1 MNRESPLSKSPDSI
15 NGYGIPAFDA
25 TSLPLARITKLL
37 TEILSYPEEEEGE
50 FCTFLIPDPDL
61 CVGKYAGETIEHHG
75 RKMRCRS
82 WRAWSTLA
90 ELLEC
95 RMLTPRPYNEGRL
108 LLRFQKLRSEESFH
122 RSEAKEKYEIDELF
136 ARIDKDE
143 EPSFSFYYR
152 RALQRIGI
160 ANRRR
165 ILDLGIHDG
174 KELAPIAQLQGEAFA
189 DCEILG
195 IDRCASAL
203 HAAKR
208 RWPQTLQTFRLALDD
223 LPGFRQERF
232 DLILSIG
239 TLQSPGIALK
249 PLIMHLV
256 QERLSPDGA
265 LLLGWPNSRWI
276 DGELLYGARPRHLPF
291 RELSLVVKDLFWI
304 KKYLQQHRFRVVIT
318 GREYLFLEATRFRS
332 AR

>member
-1 MNRESPLSKSPDSI
+1 MKGSNFMSKEDIPTFDASDLSPGRISALLTKALSPLDE
-15 NGYGIPAFDA
+15 D
-25 TSLPLARITKLL
+25 TS
-37 TEILSYPEEEEGE
+37 
-50 FCTFLIPDPDL
+50 CTFLIPDPDL
-61 CVGKYAGETIEHHG
+61 CLGRYAGELIEHRG
-75 RKMRCRS
+75 RAMRCRS

-95 RMLTPRPYNEGRL
+95 RMLTPRPYDEGRL
-108 LLRFQKLRSEESFH
+108 LLRFQKLRAEESFH
-122 RSEAKEKYEIDELF
+122 RSGAKEKYGTDELF

-143 EPSFSFYYR
+143 EPAFSFYYR
-152 RALQRIGI
+152 RALQRLHIER
-160 ANRRR
+160 RRR

-174 KELAPIAQLQGEAFA
+174 KELAPIAQMLGDAFP

-203 HAAKR
+203 NAAER
-208 RWPQTLQTFRLALDD
+208 RWPQTLRTLRLDLDD
-223 LPGFRQERF
+223 LPGYREERF

-256 QERLSPDGA
+256 QERLTPDGA

-318 GREYLFLEATRFRS
+318 GREYLFLEATRIRS
-332 AR
+332 TR